1 VVPANAAS
9 RRDPTDVPV
18 ATILAAYDRATRS
31 DTVKTYIA
39 DGTLQGEGLR
49 GTFHV
54 VRDGTNEREE
64 DTLGPRRETTL
75 RLGDRL
81 FVQNANG
88 NVRELRGYLHRRSL
102 TEELLDSGDFVN
114 HPELAKF
121 VGWAALDGKRVW
133 RLEVNALGGEPETL
147 WIDAATGLPLRL
159 EYLDGDGPSYVDYG
173 DWRTIGGS
181 DIPFRAVIS
190 DGDHQFDTVEQTTSV
205 VVDQPV
211 DQSAFTPLV
220 PRLLQ
225 TDRVHTVPLIE
236 RDGHYGITVHIANR
250 DWFFL
255 LDTGAQSIL
264 VDTAVLKAAGVT
276 GEGAMEVRGAARS
289 GGLLSATLPALSVDG
304 ATMSDVVVS
313 ALDIGANL
321 GGLKIDG
328 ILGYPFFASA
338 IVEMDFAHHEL
349 RFGTPGSFA
358 PGGARVDLDVDRE
371 LAEATFEI
379 NGHLNA
385 PFIVDTGN
393 SEDMLLYRPFLEA
406 HPGVVPTSGAGSF
419 NYGIGGSNATYRTSL
434 DELQM
439 GSYRLFDRPVDVVMA
454 QTGAFA
460 DRVDAGNVGLGV
472 LRNFVA
478 TFDLANASMY
488 LSPGAAFDAGT
499 RAGKT
504 SASR

>member
-1 VVPANAAS
+1 
-9 RRDPTDVPV
+9 
-18 ATILAAYDRATRS
+18 
-31 DTVKTYIA
+31 
-39 DGTLQGEGLR
+39 
-49 GTFHV
+49 
-54 VRDGTNEREE
+54 
-64 DTLGPRRETTL
+64 
-75 RLGDRL
+75 
-81 FVQNANG
+81 
-88 NVRELRGYLHRRSL
+88 
-102 TEELLDSGDFVN
+102 
-114 HPELAKF
+114 
-121 VGWAALDGKRVW
+121 
-133 RLEVNALGGEPETL
+133 
-147 WIDAATGLPLRL
+147 
-159 EYLDGDGPSYVDYG
+159 
-173 DWRTIGGS
+173 
-181 DIPFRAVIS
+181 
-190 DGDHQFDTVEQTTSV
+190 
-205 VVDQPV
+205 
-211 DQSAFTPLV
+211 
-220 PRLLQ
+220 
-225 TDRVHTVPLIE
+225 
-236 RDGHYGITVHIANR
+236 
-250 DWFFL
+250 
-255 LDTGAQSIL
+255 
-264 VDTAVLKAAGVT
+264 
-276 GEGAMEVRGAARS
+276 
-289 GGLLSATLPALSVDG
+289 
-304 ATMSDVVVS
+304 MSDVVVS